1 MASAI
6 LPPAQGVP
14 EGYRTAPLRPRDTNS
29 PLRVALVVQEKPD
42 ATFGPFI
49 RLRDVA
55 DGSVFLGCLE
65 DFGGHLHRWLEV
77 WVQHTENLGATRPG
91 YSAALSNQA
100 LDARWGAAARH
111 AAAVDPDGVI
121 ITGWETAHPL
131 PLIFDAASGSFFNP
145 TDAATS
151 APWELC
157 TDDSRLMTAGLP
169 PYSTSLA
176 RYLVMNDGSGDRFAP
191 VTSDSPSNQHT
202 ISAAELFG
210 GMMVFNPGGLMMLRF
225 LAPLDFEE
233 WIEVLA
239 GEPWNGLPRG
249 RRPVR
254 IGGVYAML
262 GDTSRIRNGGGHFLL
277 GGRGV
282 GGRLIETC
290 HLKLQALA
298 AAFRAVEAAIQATQL
313 PFLNLSSA
321 SFGVGLQ
328 TLDSDLPFLWSSRT
342 SLMVPGDAVALP
354 IETTEA
360 RYFVPS
366 DFGNASIYRPAAAG
380 LPVKGNGEFRIRKV
394 LPDSGETT
402 RIEASLVTQE
412 RMTASGNDLLWINLP
427 LPSGHVAMYGH
438 VDAAAATGGEI
449 RFYGVPQKL
458 SETIVAA
465 LRQAEGT
472 PYPNV
477 QFDLVP
483 LLSSP
488 CDLYALG
495 VLAVRTLLVDGDNT
509 LPIALDEVLS
519 LARLLASQQG
529 SPGSLGERMMQ
540 AAATDSRWHH
550 LLGPHRMM
558 REAITPEDALSAFP
572 PTLWWNIIAWLVRLF
587 PGVTPESYC
596 RDYADAPSLALEK
609 VFEGPRAELDHL
621 LLHSRSVIV
630 SDVHSH
636 REMRAVIATFLAPQ

>member
-6 LPPAQGVP
+6 YPSTQGVP
-14 EGYRTAPLRPRDTNS
+14 EGYRTAPLRARDTES
-29 PLRVALVVQEKPD
+29 PLRTALVVQEKPD

-65 DFGGHLHRWLEV
+65 DFGGHIHRWLEV

-91 YSAALSNQA
+91 YSAALTNEV

-111 AAAVDPDGVI
+111 AAAVDPDGSIV
-121 ITGWETAHPL
+121 TGWETEHPL
-131 PLIFDAASGSFFNP
+131 PLVFDPASASFFNP
-145 TDAATS
+145 TDAAS
-151 APWELC
+151 NANWQLC
-157 TDDSRLMTAGLP
+157 TDDSRLVTVGLP
-169 PYSTSLA
+169 AYSTSLA
-176 RYLVMNDGSGDRFAP
+176 RYLVMNDGNGDRFVP
-191 VTSDSPSNQHT
+191 VTADSPSNEHT
-202 ISAAELFG
+202 IPAAELFG
-210 GMMVFNPGGLMMLRF
+210 GMVVFNPGGLMMLRF

-233 WIEVLA
+233 WIEVLS
-239 GEPWNGLPRG
+239 GEPWSGLPRG

-262 GDTSRIRNGGGHFLL
+262 GDANKMRNGGGHFLL

-290 HLKLQALA
+290 HLKLQTLA
-298 AAFRAVEAAIQATQL
+298 AAFRSVEVAVQATQL
-313 PFLNLSSA
+313 PFLNLTSA
-321 SFGVGLQ
+321 SFGVRLQ
-328 TLDSDLPFLWSSRT
+328 ALDSGLPFLWSSRT

-360 RYFVPS
+360 RYFAPS

-412 RMTASGNDLLWINLP
+412 RIAASGNDLLWINLP
-427 LPSGHVAMYGH
+427 LPSGHVAMYGR
-438 VDAAAATGGEI
+438 VDAAAAAGGEV

-458 SETIVAA
+458 AEPIVAG
-465 LRQAEGT
+465 LRQAEGA
-472 PYPNV
+472 PFPNV

-495 VLAVRTLLVDGDNT
+495 VLAVRTLLVDADTT
-509 LPIALDEVLS
+509 LPIALDEILS

-529 SPGSLGERMMQ
+529 GTGSLAERIAQ
-540 AAATDSRWHH
+540 AVAGDSRWH
-550 LLGPHRMM
+550 LSLGPYRMM
-558 REAITPEDALSAFP
+558 REAISPEDARAAFP
-572 PTLWWNIIAWLVRLF
+572 SILWWKIIAWIVRLF
-587 PGVTPESYC
+587 PGATPESYC
-596 RDYADAPSLALEK
+596 RDYADAPALALQK
-609 VFEGPRAELDHL
+609 VFEGPRAELDGL
-621 LLHSRSVIV
+621 LLQTRSMIV
-630 SDVHSH
+630 SDVHAH
-636 REMRAVIATFLAPQ
+636 REMRAAIGTFLAPH